1 MGCQNYKGSAD
12 PGNISRS
19 YLYAFFSRVAEAQ
32 NKIWSMRD
40 ALMTATKQSSV
51 GYEYI
56 EFNGFGDF
64 PLTFNV
70 GAGAATI
77 GVFKAWVVAHAP
89 EWIPYL

>member
-1 MGCQNYKGSAD
+1 MGCQNYRGSAD

-40 ALMTATKQSSV
+40 VPMTAKKQSR
-51 GYEYI
+51 GEYI

-64 PLTFNV
+64 PFTFNV